1 MSCIFCKIIAK
12 EIPSTVIAE
21 NDSILVIKD
30 INPKAPIHYL
40 IIPKKHIADVA
51 GFTPEDESLAGK
63 ILLMAQE
70 LSTKLIGSRAFKLIA
85 NNGAEVGQSVFHVH
99 FHFLSGAKMM
109 GWSLGICAM
118 IFSALEDVTIISDS
132 AFISAEQLI

>member
-1 MSCIFCKIIAK
+1 MACIFCKIIAQ

-51 GFTPEDESLAGK
+51 SFTVQDEAIAGK

-70 LSTKLIGSRAFKLIA
+70 LSTTLSGSKSFKLIA
-85 NNGAEVGQSVFHVH
+85 NTGAEVGQSVFHVH
-99 FHFLSGAKMM
+99 FHFLSGAKM
-109 GWSLGICAM
+109 
-118 IFSALEDVTIISDS
+118 
-132 AFISAEQLI
+132 AEL

>member
-70 LSTKLIGSRAFKLIA
+70 LSARLTGSKAFKLIA

-99 FHFLSGAKMM
+99 FHFLSGAKM
-109 GWSLGICAM
+109 
-118 IFSALEDVTIISDS
+118 
-132 AFISAEQLI
+132 AEL